1 MPAPTAQNA
10 WERAIQIIVIPS
22 FVVLLAVA
30 ITVAFYGSIVAGL
43 VLNVATLLILV
54 GIAAGATYWN
64 TEYTA
69 MIAIGGTFLF
79 LITPSIM
86 SRLVHP
92 ALAAV
97 NQLFFLGFLGYIW
110 IILLGKL
117 GLDGPRW

>member
-1 MPAPTAQNA
+1 MPAPTAKNA
-10 WERAIQIIVIPS
+10 WERAIQIILIPS

-30 ITVAFYGSIVAGL
+30 ITQTFYGSIAAGL
-43 VLNVATLLILV
+43 VLNVATLLILG

-69 MIAIGGTFLF
+69 TIAIGGTFLF
-79 LITPSIM
+79 VISPSIM
-86 SRLVHP
+86 SRIIHP

-110 IILLGKL
+110 LILLGKL
-117 GLDGPRW
+117 GLDSPRW